1 MSFLQ
6 VETIEDETTKIEEF
20 IDLLTSFYS
29 EIIDYALHFI
39 HSFVQIK
46 WGINYSSN
54 YFVKLNYSL
63 VTFYFN
69 KSTFWIKW

>member
-20 IDLLTSFYS
+20 LDLLTSFYS
-29 EIIDYALHFI
+29 EIIDYTLHFI

-46 WGINYSSN
+46 
-54 YFVKLNYSL
+54 
-63 VTFYFN
+63 
-69 KSTFWIKW
+69 